1 MSDATARRSLQ
12 LCIHACLAICGCMR
26 PLTTAVADERP
37 YEIVY
42 TAEFAKGSTTA
53 AASISTGRY
62 ARRFRELRFEFDTDR
77 YTDFEGDGELSVDGN
92 ELVWNPPRDGGTL
105 SYRVEV
111 PHRRGNG
118 RFDAYVADGWALFR
132 GGDLFPPAATR
143 TVVGAEAEATLRF
156 ILPDGWSAI
165 TPYLS
170 AGSDLEFDVLNRD
183 RRFDR
188 PTGWML
194 VGEIGVRRG
203 RIADRR
209 VAIAAPKGEDFR
221 RMDVKAFLNW
231 TLPGVTR
238 VFPTMDERL
247 VIIGAGDPM
256 WRGGLSGPGSLFV
269 HADRPLISENGTS
282 TFLHELVHVAMG
294 AAGPE
299 HDDWLLEGLAEYYSI
314 NVLKTSGTLKGRRMT
329 LALRDLDDWGAEVDD
344 LFVRNATGPVT
355 ARATTL
361 LAALDK
367 ALKANSPDGGG
378 LDAVVAELI
387 DRGGLYDYAS
397 LCLAAKAVMQGPV
410 PLLDS
415 SRIPGAPDIA
425 DCRMDGDERDER
437 R

>member
-1 MSDATARRSLQ
+1 
-12 LCIHACLAICGCMR
+12 MR
-26 PLTTAVADERP
+26 PLTTAVAEERT
-37 YEIVY
+37 YEVTY
-42 TAEFAKGSTTA
+42 TAEFKKGSATA
-53 AASISTGRY
+53 AVSISTGRD
-62 ARRFRELRFEFDTDR
+62 ARRFRELRFEFDSDR
-77 YTDFEGDGELSVDGN
+77 YTDFRGDGELVVDGN
-92 ELVWNPPRDGGTL
+92 EVVWNPPRDGGTL

-111 PHRRGNG
+111 PHRRSNG
-118 RFDAYVADGWALFR
+118 RFDAYVADDWALFR

-143 TVVGAEAEATLRF
+143 TVVGAKADARLRF
-156 ILPDGWSAI
+156 ILPNGWSAI

-170 AGSDLEFDVLNRD
+170 SDSDLEFDVVNRD

-221 RMDVKAFLNW
+221 RMDVMAFLNW
-231 TLPGVTR
+231 TLPEVTR
-238 VFPTMDERL
+238 VFPTMDDRL

-314 NVLKTSGTLKGRRMT
+314 RILKTSGTLKGRRMT
-329 LALRDLDDWGAEVDD
+329 LALRDLDDWGTDVDD
-344 LFVRNATGPVT
+344 LFVRSATGAVT

-367 ALKANSPDGGG
+367 TLTANSPDRRG
-378 LDAVVAELI
+378 LDAVVAAMIEN
-387 DRGGLYDYAS
+387 GGVYDYAS
-397 LCLAAKAVMQGPV
+397 LCVAAKAVMHEPV
-410 PLLDS
+410 PLLDPS
-415 SRIPGAPDIA
+415 LVPGAPDLEV
-425 DCRMDGDERDER
+425 CRAN
-437 R
+437 